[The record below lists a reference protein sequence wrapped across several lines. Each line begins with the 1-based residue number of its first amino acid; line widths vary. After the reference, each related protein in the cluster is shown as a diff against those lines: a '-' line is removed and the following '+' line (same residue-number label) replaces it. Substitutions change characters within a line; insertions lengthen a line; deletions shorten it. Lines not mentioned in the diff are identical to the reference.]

1 MGLTPLM
8 LFTVTL
14 LIVRN
19 QRILHAWD
27 ARQEESARRSV
38 RMTSARNPARRQ
50 RRPMSQ
56 RTRPRFPVATTD
68 KHGHLK

>member
-1 MGLTPLM
+1 MSL
-8 LFTVTL
+8 
-14 LIVRN
+14 VRLRPVAFRVRWCCRWCAI
-19 QRILHAWD
+19 QPVACF
-27 ARQEESARRSV
+27 RSV